1 MRPLRRRDLLRLA
14 PAGLASALALP
25 RLARAEAAPGDRR
38 FLFVWADGGWDP
50 TWVFAPVFDN
60 PYVDMPQ
67 DGSSRVDAGG
77 LTWVSGPDRPSVDRF
92 FTTWGARTCVLNG
105 FEVRSIAHERCT
117 RILFTGSAAA
127 GQNDIPTR
135 LATGAPSHLPL
146 AHVVFSGPAYGDG
159 SAASVVRVGTQR
171 QLASLLD
178 GSCFADADPPLRG
191 ADDRVGPLEDAFV
204 RERAWAAAAAAGA
217 GAEARIAEA
226 YARALDDLPDLEGR
240 ADQLSVETQ
249 TSLDQMLAA
258 ADLFRDGLAR
268 CAVVADLGLYNE
280 RWDHH
285 SELTR
290 QGPSFESLFASLDT
304 LMGTLAATP
313 GLSGGS
319 LLDEVTVVVFSEMG
333 RYPTLNASG
342 GKDHWMTTSAMLIG
356 GGVRGGQVIGA
367 YDGNMG
373 GTPVIPAT
381 GELDPDAARGG
392 VVLEPAHLGA
402 TLLAL
407 AGLDPAEAFGSEV
420 EPVEAA
426 LDR

>member
-14 PAGLASALALP
+14 PAGLAATLGLP

-60 PYVDMPQ
+60 PYVDPPP
-67 DGSSRVDAGG
+67 DGSTQVDAGG
-77 LTWVSGPDRPSVDRF
+77 LGWVSHPDRPSVDRF

-105 FEVRSIAHERCT
+105 LEVRSIAHERCT

-127 GQNDIPTR
+127 GRDDIPTR
-135 LATGAPSHLPL
+135 LAEGAASHLPL

-159 SAASVVRVGTQR
+159 STASVVRVGTQR

-178 GSCFADADPPLRG
+178 GSCFAEADPPLRG
-191 ADDRVGPLEDAFV
+191 SDERAGPLEDAFV

-226 YARALDDLPDLEGR
+226 YAQALDDLPDLEG
-240 ADQLSVETQ
+240 AAGMLGVQ
-249 TSLDQMLAA
+249 TPSSLDQMLAA
-258 ADLFRDGLAR
+258 ADLFQAGLSR
-268 CAVVADLGLYNE
+268 CAVVADLGLYDE

-285 SELTR
+285 SEITR
-290 QGPSFESLFASLDT
+290 QGPNFESLFASLDT
-304 LMGTLAATP
+304 LVGTLAATP
-313 GLSGGS
+313 GLAGES

-356 GGVRGGQVIGA
+356 GGIRGGQVLGA
-367 YDGNMG
+367 FDSNMG
-373 GTPVIPAT
+373 GTPVIPGT
-381 GELDPDAARGG
+381 GELDPDATRGG

-407 AGLDPAEAFGSEV
+407 AGLDPAEAFGAEI
-420 EPVEAA
+420 EPIEAA